1 MRCYKCHAELSND
14 SICPQCG
21 ADVTLYKK
29 AVKSSDAYYNM
40 GLLKAKVRDL
50 SGAIE
55 NLKMSITIN
64 KNNIQARNL
73 LGLVYCETG
82 EVVQALSEWVMSKNL
97 QPDDN
102 IAGEYIEK
110 IQSNQTKFE
119 LVTTMIKKFNLSLR
133 YAKEGNYDMA
143 SIQLKKVT
151 ASSPN
156 FVKAHQLLAL
166 LYIKTGDYQRARRH
180 LNTVLKIDTGNTL
193 ARLYLSDIDSEL
205 AAKKKESTRA
215 GFLPKK
221 KKSKDVQ
228 ARPLSG
234 NDVIIPRSS
243 YKEPSNGAI
252 TIINVLIGVVVGAAL
267 IWFLITP
274 ARYKGLTAE
283 YNKSIKEYSEQLSN
297 GNVEINSLNT
307 QLEQIKTEKT
317 ALEERLSQIS
327 GDSGDNR
334 LLTAVI
340 TAANLYIANDK
351 TAAAVALIDVDVSS
365 LPTDEAKSL
374 YNTISGLTMSDAA
387 TALYNSGRASYRKA
401 DYNNAADYFV
411 KSYKCDSTKADAAYY
426 AAKSY
431 EALNNTEEA
440 KKYFQYIVDEFVTSS
455 YYSEAK
461 TYIETH

>member
-1 MRCYKCHAELSND
+1 MKCYKCHAQLSGDNV
-14 SICPQCG
+14 CPQCG
-21 ADVTLYKK
+21 ADVSLYKK
-29 AVKSSDAYYNM
+29 AVKASAAYYNK
-40 GLLKAKVRDL
+40 GLLKAQVRDL

-55 NLKMSITIN
+55 SLKMSITIN
-64 KNNIQARNL
+64 KNNIEARNL

-97 QPDDN
+97 CPEDN

-119 LVTTMIKKFNLSLR
+119 MVTTMIKKYNLSLR

-143 SIQLKKVT
+143 LIQLKKVT
-151 ASSPN
+151 SSSPN
-156 FVKAHQLLAL
+156 FIKAHQLLAL
-166 LYIKTGDYQRARRH
+166 LYIKDRDYQRARRH
-180 LNTVLKIDTGNTL
+180 LNIVLKIDAGNTL
-193 ARLYLSDIDSEL
+193 ARLYISDIEAEL
-205 AAKKKESTRA
+205 AAKKKESKGA

-221 KKSKDVQ
+221 KAKEEQYK
-228 ARPLSG
+228 PLSG
-234 NDVIIPRSS
+234 NDVIIPRAS

-252 TIINVLIGVVVGAAL
+252 TVINILAGVVIGAAL

-274 ARYKGLTAE
+274 ARYKGLTEE

-297 GNVEINSLNT
+297 GNVEINSLNK
-307 QLEQIKTEKT
+307 QVEQITADKE

-327 GDSGDNR
+327 GDSGDNK

-340 TAANLYIANDK
+340 NAANLYIADDK
-351 TAAAVALIDVDVSS
+351 TSAAVALLDVDVSS

-374 YNTISGLTMSDAA
+374 YNTIASLTMSDAA
-387 TALYNSGRASYRKA
+387 TALYNTGRASYRKS
-401 DYNNAADYFV
+401 DYNNAADSFV
-411 KSYKCDSTKADAAYY
+411 KSFKCDSAKVESAYY

-455 YYSEAK
+455 YYGEAK
-461 TYIETH
+461 TYTETH